1 MLQLFREAGT
11 VAWPLGFMS
20 VLALGVVLERLYT
33 LARLKRV
40 EERAFMVLQM
50 SMDKPD
56 EAALRDPEIASA
68 PVTQVMTQL
77 SRLRGASEEMINQ
90 AADIALSMQRLRLR
104 RYLSALAT
112 IGSTAPFVGLFGTVI
127 GVMTAFRG
135 MASSG
140 LSGEMMAAGI
150 SEALAATAVGLLVA
164 IPAVLFYNFLV
175 GRVAHQYMQ
184 IHSHVARLT
193 PYLAGHRNTSSVRE
207 KVEA

>member
-1 MLQLFREAGT
+1 MLELFREAGW

-20 VLALGVVLERLYT
+20 VLSLGVVLERLYT

-77 SRLRGASEEMINQ
+77 SRMRGASEEMINQ
-90 AADIALSMQRLRLR
+90 AADIALSMQRMRLR
-104 RYLSALAT
+104 RYLPALAS
-112 IGSTAPFVGLFGTVI
+112 IGSTAPFVGLFGTVL
-127 GVMTAFRG
+127 GVMYAFRS
-135 MASSG
+135 MATAG
-140 LSGEMMAAGI
+140 LSGEGMAAGI

-164 IPAVLFYNFLV
+164 IPSILFYNFLL
-175 GRVAHQYMQ
+175 GRVAHQFMQ
-184 IHSHVARLT
+184 IHGHVARLT
-193 PYLAGHRNTSSVRE
+193 PYLVGHKSAARE

>member
-1 MLQLFREAGT
+1 MLELFKEAGW

-20 VLALGVVLERLYT
+20 VLSLGVVLERLYT

-56 EAALRDPEIASA
+56 EAGLRDPEIASA

-77 SRLRGASEEMINQ
+77 SRMRGSSEDMINQ
-90 AADIALSMQRLRLR
+90 AADISLSMQRMRLR
-104 RYLSALAT
+104 RYLPALAS
-112 IGSTAPFVGLFGTVI
+112 IGSTAPFVGLFGTVL
-127 GVMTAFRG
+127 GVMTAFQG
-135 MASSG
+135 MANSG
-140 LSGEMMAAGI
+140 LSGEMMAKGI

-164 IPAVLFYNFLV
+164 IPSILFYNFLL
-175 GRVAHQYMQ
+175 GRVTHQFMQ
-184 IHSHVARLT
+184 IHGHVARLT
-193 PYLAGHRNTSSVRE
+193 PYLVGKSTAARE

>member
-1 MLQLFREAGT
+1 MLELFREAGW
-11 VAWPLGFMS
+11 VAYPLGLMS

-68 PVTQVMTQL
+68 PVTQVMTQI

-90 AADIALSMQRLRLR
+90 AAEIALQVQRLRLR
-104 RYLSALAT
+104 RYLSALAS
-112 IGSTAPFVGLFGTVI
+112 IGSTAPFVGLFGTVL
-127 GVMTAFRG
+127 GVMRAFQG
-135 MASSG
+135 MAGSG
-140 LSGEMMAAGI
+140 LSGEQMALGI

-164 IPAVLFYNFLV
+164 IPAVLFYNFLT
-175 GRVAHQYMQ
+175 GRVAHQFMQ
-184 IHSHVARLT
+184 IHGHVARLT
-193 PYLAGHRNTSSVRE
+193 PYLAGHRAAAPARE